1 MLRFI
6 LYHFIFIFSLKNGLA
21 QSLPDSSKTT
31 LSLPDFLNIVKQN
44 HPVAKQSA
52 LLNRSAQAELL
63 AAKGGFD
70 PKLYGDYEQKFF
82 DSKNYFS
89 FGEYGVK
96 VPTWYGIEVKGGYN
110 TATGNFIDPE
120 NKLPKQGQAIVGISF
135 PLLQNLMMDE
145 RRANLFKAQQ
155 AQNFYQAERDNLIND
170 LAFEAIQTYWKWAFY
185 HQQKLVFDNA
195 LRVAQ
200 ERFNAIKTTYELG
213 DRMAMDTL
221 ESFTQVQD
229 RTFEYN
235 RVQLDVQEANL
246 KLANFL
252 WGKNAQPMDY
262 FARWQP
268 QTLED
273 IPLDASI
280 VIPTGRDS
288 ILSSE
293 KDILLKNLIE
303 THPILRGYDVKLN
316 QLEIDRKLKR
326 EKLKPKLNLNYN
338 FLGNGFNWSNLFTNN
353 YKWGVAFSSST
364 LFRSERGDVQL
375 ANIKIENTRLFRE
388 QKALELRN
396 KLQQFFNETDNL
408 QAQIQLYRATV
419 SNYQQ
424 LLQLENTRFELGES
438 SFFLINSREN
448 KYIEAQLKL
457 AKLLSEYQIARAA
470 TDWAGGRLGF

>member
-6 LYHFIFIFSLKNGLA
+6 LYFLIFIFYLKNAFA
-21 QSLPDSSKTT
+21 QSSTDSSKTP
-31 LSLPDFLNIVKQN
+31 LPLPEFLNIVKRN
-44 HPVAKQSA
+44 HPIAKQSV
-52 LLNRSAQAELL
+52 LLNRSAQSELL

-82 DSKNYFS
+82 DSKNYFA

-120 NKLPKQGQAIVGISF
+120 NKLPKQGQAIIGISL
-135 PLLQNLMMDE
+135 PLLQNLMLDE
-145 RRANLFKAQQ
+145 RRANLYKAQQ
-155 AQNFYQAERDNLIND
+155 AQGLFQAERDNLTND
-170 LAFEAIQTYWKWAFY
+170 LAFEATQTYWKWAFY
-185 HQQKLVFDNA
+185 HQQKMIFDRA

-200 ERFNAIKTTYELG
+200 ERFNAIKTAFELG

-229 RTFEYN
+229 RTVEFN
-235 RVQLDVQEANL
+235 RVQLEVQEANL

-252 WGKNAQPMDY
+252 WDKNAQPMDY
-262 FARWQP
+262 LVRWQP
-268 QTLED
+268 QIFED
-273 IPLDASI
+273 TPLSI
-280 VIPTGRDS
+280 SAT
-288 ILSSE
+288 E
-293 KDILLKNLIE
+293 KDVSLKNLVE
-303 THPILRGYDVKLN
+303 NHPILRGYDVKLN

-353 YKWGVAFSSST
+353 YKWGVAFSTST

-388 QKALELRN
+388 QKALELKN

-419 SNYQQ
+419 ANYQQ
-424 LLQLENTRFELGES
+424 LLRLENTRFELGES

-457 AKLLSEYQIARAA
+457 AKLVSEYQIARAA
-470 TDWAGGRLGF
+470 TDWASGRLGF